1 MLLGGSRLRGNDG
14 GYTGGCHR
22 PLTQFL
28 SQSAGYNR
36 MTAHHWRLSGLV
48 MLCVRFLSLS
58 DISKTQL

>member
-14 GYTGGCHR
+14 VYTSGCHR

-36 MTAHHWRLSGLV
+36 MTAHRSYQTIEIESESAQIKDVLLLALG
-48 MLCVRFLSLS
+48 
-58 DISKTQL
+58 